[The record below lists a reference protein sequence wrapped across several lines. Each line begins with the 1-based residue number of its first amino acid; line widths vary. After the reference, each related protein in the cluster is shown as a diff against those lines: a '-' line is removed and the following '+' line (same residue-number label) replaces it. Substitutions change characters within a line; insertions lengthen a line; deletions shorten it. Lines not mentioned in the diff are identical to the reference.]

1 MILNG
6 FQACREPSGHADKMS
21 QMNPRRVR
29 VSVPQYQITCGYV
42 TCNKPATIQLALV
55 DDEGNTSNVCQN
67 LCDEHYELQVMQ
79 GEIDIVN

>member
-1 MILNG
+1 
-6 FQACREPSGHADKMS
+6 MS

-42 TCNKPATIQLALV
+42 TCNKLATIQLALV

-67 LCDEHYELQVMQ
+67 LCDQHYELQVMQ